1 MIFCSQHGYPK
12 LNLTIHWIS
21 PDALFYDTLNH
32 TITKGILSM
41 RTIRWFNLITLVF
54 TIVVNTLANALPINN
69 LTTGEISDS
78 YPVLFTPAGYVFA
91 IWGLIYLSLLG
102 FSIYQLLPSQQKN
115 PNIDRIGGWFIV
127 ANLFN
132 GAWIFAWHYGLI
144 PLSMLVMLG
153 LLISLLVIYL
163 RLGIGVQEASPVDR
177 SLIHFPFSLY
187 LGWISVA
194 TIANASVFLYTLNW
208 DGFGIAPEVWTGL
221 VIVIGGLLAMAM
233 IHYRNAITYPLVIVW
248 AFSGILFKAGGSEQ
262 IANLAGAV
270 AALIL
275 IFLLYSML
283 RARQM
288 KLISSRVNRENL
300 R

>member
-1 MIFCSQHGYPK
+1 M
-12 LNLTIHWIS
+12 
-21 PDALFYDTLNH
+21 
-32 TITKGILSM
+32 LSM
-41 RTIRWFNLITLVF
+41 RTIRWLNLITLVF

-69 LTTGEISDS
+69 RTTGEISDS

-102 FSIYQLLPSQQKN
+102 FGIYQLLPSQQKN
-115 PNIDRIGGWFIV
+115 SHIDRIGGWFIA

-153 LLISLLVIYL
+153 LLISLLAIYL
-163 RLGIGVQEASPVDR
+163 RLGIGVQEASPADR

-194 TIANASVFLYTLNW
+194 TIANASVLLYTLNW
-208 DGFGIAPEVWTGL
+208 DGFGIAPEVWTGV
-221 VIVIGGLLAMAM
+221 VIVIGGLLAIAM

-262 IANLAGAV
+262 IANIAGAV